1 MLDPV
6 NGQARI
12 AAALMARGVP
22 AAALPQVIPQVIGY
36 GCLPWANPMH
46 VARRDAAGNFIG
58 GETSQSLEEKEWSGT
73 LKAAY
78 RWNDSVMT
86 YLSAARGYKGGGF
99 KLDRVQ
105 SSTGLSSGG
114 TGILPVNATQFGG
127 DIVDSYE
134 LGAKHTAAHG
144 SRTLTPNTITPKHK
158 Q

>member
-22 AAALPQVIPQVIGY
+22 AAALPQVIPQVIGS

-58 GETSQSLEEKEWSGT
+58 GETSQSRGEKAWSGT

-78 RWNDSVMT
+78 RRTQRRTANRR
-86 YLSAARGYKGGGF
+86 RGNSG
-99 KLDRVQ
+99 
-105 SSTGLSSGG
+105 SGG
-114 TGILPVNATQFGG
+114 V
-127 DIVDSYE
+127 
-134 LGAKHTAAHG
+134 
-144 SRTLTPNTITPKHK
+144 TPS
-158 Q
+158 

>member
-1 MLDPV
+1 MLDPG

-58 GETSQSLEEKEWSGT
+58 GETSQSREEKEWSGT

-99 KLDRVQ
+99 RSEEHTSELQ
-105 SSTGLSSGG
+105 SLMR
-114 TGILPVNATQFGG
+114 I
-127 DIVDSYE
+127 SYAVFC
-134 LGAKHTAAHG
+134 LKKKKTHNNNNK
-144 SRTLTPNTITPKHK
+144 S
-158 Q
+158 

>member
-99 KLDRVQ
+99 NLDRVQ
-105 SSTGLSSGG
+105 SSHVLITGG
-114 TGILPVNATQFGG
+114 TGIRHGQHPTFGG
-127 DIVDSYE
+127 TFV
-134 LGAKHTAAHG
+134 GTHG
-144 SRTLTPNTITPKHK
+144 
-158 Q
+158 QV

>member
-58 GETSQSLEEKEWSGT
+58 GATPHTPAATGRSGT

-78 RWNDSVMT
+78 RWRTQVIR
-86 YLSAARGYKGGGF
+86 YEKLGGGAQRGR
-99 KLDRVQ
+99 KC
-105 SSTGLSSGG
+105 
-114 TGILPVNATQFGG
+114 
-127 DIVDSYE
+127 
-134 LGAKHTAAHG
+134 
-144 SRTLTPNTITPKHK
+144 
-158 Q
+158 

>member
-1 MLDPV
+1 
-6 NGQARI
+6 
-12 AAALMARGVP
+12 MARGVP

-58 GETSQSLEEKEWSGT
+58 GETSQSREEKEWSGT

-99 KLDRVQ
+99 HLDRVQ
-105 SSTGLSSGG
+105 PSNGLPSGG
-114 TGILPVNATQFGG
+114 TGILPVNDTSFGG
-127 DIVDSYE
+127 EFVASYE
-134 LGAKHTAAHG
+134 LGSTTTWADASLLPNA
-144 SRTLTPNTITPKHK
+144 TLLHLHSADFPTPANPRVGKEC
-158 Q
+158 

>member
-1 MLDPV
+1 MLDPG

-58 GETSQSLEEKEWSGT
+58 GETSQSREEKEWSGT

-99 KLDRVQ
+99 NLDRVQ
-105 SSTGLSSGG
+105 SSHGLTSGG
-114 TGILPVNATQFGG
+114 TGILPVNDTSFGG
-127 DIVDSYE
+127 AFVARCE
-134 LGAKHTAAHG
+134 LGAK
-144 SRTLTPNTITPKHK
+144 PKMGRAPRREGGC

>member
-58 GETSQSLEEKEWSGT
+58 GETSQSREEKEWSGT

-78 RWNDSVMT
+78 RWNASEIGRAPCRERVCQYVLIT
-86 YLSAARGYKGGGF
+86 GGAG
-99 KLDRVQ
+99 
-105 SSTGLSSGG
+105 
-114 TGILPVNATQFGG
+114 
-127 DIVDSYE
+127 
-134 LGAKHTAAHG
+134 
-144 SRTLTPNTITPKHK
+144 
-158 Q
+158 

>member
-58 GETSQSLEEKEWSGT
+58 GETHPSREDNEWSGT
-73 LKAAY
+73 VKAPY
-78 RWNDSVMT
+78 RRHERFVTSF
-86 YLSAARGYKGGGF
+86 SAPRGHQGGR
-99 KLDRVQ
+99 LNPEPVQ
-105 SSTGLSSGG
+105 PSNTPTHGA
-114 TGILPVNATQFGG
+114 PV
-127 DIVDSYE
+127 
-134 LGAKHTAAHG
+134 
-144 SRTLTPNTITPKHK
+144 PPP
-158 Q
+158 